1 MNEKPLFSKILQIF
15 IVVDDVDRYVR
26 TYQDTYGIGP
36 WSYLD
41 FSDAAVPHKTVRGKP
56 GKYQLKLAVCDSLNV
71 NLALIQPLDE
81 HSIFAQHL
89 RTKGPGL
96 HHLLVTGG
104 QSYEESLSTLQ
115 ARGNQAVQG
124 GTTANGLEY
133 SYVDASRD
141 LGMVIELLKL
151 PATAA

>member
-1 MNEKPLFSKILQIF
+1 MNVTPLFTTILQIF
-15 IVVDDVDRYVR
+15 IVVDDADRCVR
-26 TYQDTYGIGP
+26 TYRDTYGIGP

-56 GKYQLKLAVCDSLNV
+56 SKYQLKLAVCDSLNV
-71 NLALIQPLDE
+71 KLALVQPLDE

-89 RTKGPGL
+89 RTRGPGL

-104 QSYEESLSTLQ
+104 QSYEETLRTLQ
-115 ARGNQAVQG
+115 ARGNQTVQG
-124 GTTANGLEY
+124 GSTANGIEY
-133 SYVDASRD
+133 SYLDASRD

-151 PATAA
+151 PATV